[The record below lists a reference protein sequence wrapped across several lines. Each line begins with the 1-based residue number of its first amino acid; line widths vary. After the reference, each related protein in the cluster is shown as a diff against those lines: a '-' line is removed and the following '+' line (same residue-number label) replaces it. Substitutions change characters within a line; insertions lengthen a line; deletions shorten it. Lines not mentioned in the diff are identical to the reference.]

1 MNNVENVYVPDA
13 AAGTW
18 TVIVS
23 GYNVPMGPQRFAL
36 VVDNAP
42 TGAGLP
48 TVASSVDD
56 ATCDGSRTDRRRHS
70 RDRVRATPPGL

>member
-1 MNNVENVYVPDA
+1 MNNVENAYVPNA

-36 VVDNAP
+36 VVDTAP
-42 TGAGLP
+42 TDAGLP
-48 TVASSVDD
+48 TVRASVDE
-56 ATCDGSRTDRRRHS
+56 RRR
-70 RDRVRATPPGL
+70 RRPGRPAAPSALMRTGDVSVL